1 MLPALPLSTVLVLV
15 VLSLVVLCLTVVGY
29 GARPQ
34 ARRIDAD
41 PWQAAGLRASLA
53 GLRAQL
59 TAIEPEG
66 IYWCVGDA
74 RTHLTTY
81 RVTVVA
87 VTAEQYIVRHLAT
100 TYWLPR
106 QELERAG
113 QVLVGG
119 RQFALGRYVAP
130 VLQREVARWAR
141 RARAF
146 GTT

>member
-1 MLPALPLSTVLVLV
+1 MLPTLPLSTVLALGA
-15 VLSLVVLCLTVVGY
+15 LSLVLLGVTVVGY
-29 GARPQ
+29 DVRTQ

-41 PWQAAGLRASLA
+41 PGQAAGLRATLA

-59 TAIEPEG
+59 RGIAPEG

-87 VTAEQYIVRHLAT
+87 VTAEQYAVRHLAT

-113 QVLVGG
+113 HVLVGG

-146 GTT
+146 GTG

>member
-1 MLPALPLSTVLVLV
+1 MLPALLLSTVLALGA
-15 VLSLVVLCLTVVGY
+15 LSLVLLCLTVVGY
-29 GARPQ
+29 GARPH
-34 ARRIDAD
+34 ARRIEAD
-41 PWQAAGLRASLA
+41 PWQAAGLRATLG

-59 TAIEPEG
+59 TGIAPEG

-106 QELERAG
+106 QELERTG
-113 QVLVGG
+113 HVMVQG

-146 GTT
+146 GTG

>member
-1 MLPALPLSTVLVLV
+1 MLPDLPLSTALALVA
-15 VLSLVVLCLTVVGY
+15 LSLVLLGVTVVGY
-29 GARPQ
+29 DVRTQ
-34 ARRIDAD
+34 ARRIEAD
-41 PWQAAGLRASLA
+41 PWQAAGLRASLS

-59 TAIEPEG
+59 TGIEPEG

-87 VTAEQYIVRHLAT
+87 VTAEQYAVRHLAT

-113 QVLVGG
+113 QVMVGG

-146 GTT
+146 GTS

>member
-1 MLPALPLSTVLVLV
+1 MLPALPLSTVLALV

-29 GARPQ
+29 GARPP

-41 PWQAAGLRASLA
+41 PWQAAGLRATLA

-59 TAIEPEG
+59 TGIAPEG

-74 RTHLTTY
+74 TTHLTTY

-106 QELERAG
+106 QQLERAG
-113 QVLVGG
+113 QVMVGG

-141 RARAF
+141 QARAF

>member
-1 MLPALPLSTVLVLV
+1 MLPALPSSTVLALGA
-15 VLSLVVLCLTVVGY
+15 LSLVLLGVTVVGY
-29 GARPQ
+29 DVRTQ

-41 PWQAAGLRASLA
+41 PGQAAGLRAQ
-53 GLRAQL
+53 LRGIA
-59 TAIEPEG
+59 PDG

-74 RTHLTTY
+74 TIHLTTY

-87 VTAEQYIVRHLAT
+87 VTAEQYAVRHLAT

-146 GTT
+146 GTG

>member
-1 MLPALPLSTVLVLV
+1 MLPALPLSTALALV
-15 VLSLVVLCLTVVGY
+15 VLSLVLLCLTVVGY
-29 GARPQ
+29 GARTQ
-34 ARRIDAD
+34 ARRIEAD
-41 PWQAAGLRASLA
+41 PWQAAGLRATLA

-59 TAIEPEG
+59 TGIAPEG

-87 VTAEQYIVRHLAT
+87 VTTEQYAVRHLAT

-113 QVLVGG
+113 QVMVGG

-146 GTT
+146 GTG